1 MTWIHPSLAAL
12 RMSRHPQSRAA
23 KEEVL
28 DRPLSEQVE
37 SERNQGLEQ
46 QH

>member
-1 MTWIHPSLAAL
+1 MDLSQFGGLADKQA
-12 RMSRHPQSRAA
+12 STIPRAA

-28 DRPLSEQVE
+28 DRQLSEQVE
-37 SERNQGLEQ
+37 SEGNQGLEQ

>member
-1 MTWIHPSLAAL
+1 MDLSQFGGLGDEQASTIP
-12 RMSRHPQSRAA
+12 RAA

-28 DRPLSEQVE
+28 DRQLSEQVE